1 MLTPSQTPSVEA
13 QVSHIFKYYQEGVIE
28 RRMLSLQEFF
38 FFTTEMY
45 VENKFRGV
53 LSVFVK
59 CIVCKPLL
67 LYTHCNLIT
76 TCSAA
81 EQVYE

>member
-38 FFTTEMY
+38 FFYNRNVCREQILRCSECICEMY
-45 VENKFRGV
+45 
-53 LSVFVK
+53 SVQTFV
-59 CIVCKPLL
+59 IV
-67 LYTHCNLIT
+67 YTL
-76 TCSAA
+76 
-81 EQVYE
+81 